1 MFLVLKGKKK
11 IPSRGFQKCLKMQCE
26 LLSEGAVTPSSLNHK
41 GLIGLTALILMWEL
55 AGYVSNIFF
64 FLLLMQS
71 WAAGDIVSCLI
82 DLEEG
87 TIAFCL

>member
-41 GLIGLTALILMWEL
+41 GLIGLTALLLMWEL
-55 AGYVSNIFF
+55 AGYVSNLFF